1 MSTVIVDNLTGKTT
15 AKTVTVTVGATATQ
29 SLEVGLIKAWVSID
43 DTNPPPKRHSGVGDS
58 LNISSIGDGGA
69 LQFNL
74 NFANSFS
81 NDTYAFAGCA
91 GNRDGSTTGNRS
103 LVNYATPTTSV
114 KRFYCASG
122 GSDEDVTCMLT
133 GGLA

>member
-43 DTNPPPKRHSGVGDS
+43 DTNPPTKRNSGVGDS

-114 KRFYCASG
+114 KSFYFPVG
-122 GSDEDVTCMLT
+122 VSDEVVTCMLT
-133 GGLA
+133 GG

>member
-1 MSTVIVDNLTGKTT
+1 MSEIKVDSLTGKTS

-29 SLEVGLIKAWVSID
+29 SLENGLIKAWVSID
-43 DTNPPPKRHSGVGDS
+43 DTNPPIKRNSGVGDS

-74 NFANSFS
+74 NFANFFS
-81 NDTYAFAGCA
+81 NDTYAFAGCS
-91 GNRDGSTTGNRS
+91 GNRDIDTTGNRS

-114 KRFYCASG
+114 KRFYCAGG

-133 GGLA
+133 GDLA

>member
-1 MSTVIVDNLTGKTT
+1 MAGKIIADQIEHSTAGSI
-15 AKTVTVTVGATATQ
+15 ATNYVVEG
-29 SLEVGLIKAWVSID
+29 SLKAWISID
-43 DTNPPPKRHSGVGDS
+43 DTNPPTKRNSGVGDS

-74 NFANSFS
+74 NFTNSFS
-81 NDTYAFAGCA
+81 NDTYAFAGGA

-114 KRFYCASG
+114 KKFYCAGG
-122 GSDEDVTCMLT
+122 GSDEDVTCMLA
-133 GGLA
+133 GDLA

>member
-1 MSTVIVDNLTGKTT
+1 MSTVTVDNLKGKTT

-29 SLEVGLIKAWVSID
+29 SLENGLVKAWVSID
-43 DTNPPPKRHSGVGDS
+43 DTNPPTKRNSGVGDS

-74 NFANSFS
+74 NFTNNFS

-91 GNRDGSTTGNRS
+91 GNRDDTTTGNRS
-103 LVNYATPTTSV
+103 LVNYTTPTTSV
-114 KRFYCASG
+114 KKFYCASG
-122 GSDEDVTCMLT
+122 GSDEDVSCMLV
-133 GGLA
+133 GDIA